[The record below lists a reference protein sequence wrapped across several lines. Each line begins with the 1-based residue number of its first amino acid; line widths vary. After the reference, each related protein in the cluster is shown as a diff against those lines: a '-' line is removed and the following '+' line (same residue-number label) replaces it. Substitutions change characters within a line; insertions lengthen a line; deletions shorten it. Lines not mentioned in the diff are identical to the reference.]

1 MQQTVLVTNQLAT
14 GSAFGLT
21 DNMENVFIP
30 SKLTVEHAV
39 QPGERVKALI
49 VPNTIRP
56 DRTPWLAVKI
66 IEDKQPAPIADDEL
80 ADQIREDLEQGPA
93 TAMQIARSIDQP
105 VDLVA
110 RKLREMKL
118 VQDTIYA
125 LSFAD
130 LIEED

>member
-1 MQQTVLVTNQLAT
+1 MQTILVTNQLAT

-21 DNMENVFIP
+21 DRMENVFIP
-30 SKLTVEHAV
+30 SKLTVDRPIR
-39 QPGERVKALI
+39 PGQKLKALV

-56 DRTPWLAVKI
+56 DRTPWLAVTI
-66 IEDKQPAPIADDEL
+66 TADEEPAQQGDDL

-93 TAMQIARSIDQP
+93 TAMQIARSIGQP